1 MAFTRVQGGNNSGS
15 GASSIAVTLGAAVGT
30 NGTILGGVSLDNS
43 AGSISSITDNQGNT
57 YTITSNVLDTT
68 NNQRLAAFALGN
80 IDNGP
85 TTITVNFTGAPIFV
99 EMVVDEFSGGDEA
112 ANNRDGATGQFQNA
126 PGTATDAITSGS
138 ITTTQNGD
146 LIYGVCIRSVSATQ
160 PTVGTG
166 FTVGASD
173 NGQGYALRSEYLTQT
188 SAGSVAATFTQGTA
202 SQTVTC
208 VIAVKAPTTAFVYVP
223 PSLPEPP
230 RNNLRARKAA
240 VALIASGAV
249 ISPWALTQPETV
261 TESRWHQSWSEP
273 VRFKQ
278 APRARTSLMASGG
291 VVPLGVAVEV
301 VTPDKWFSRLS
312 EPKRFKQGLR
322 ADLQQTTT
330 LNPFGMTQAES
341 VSEDKW
347 HQAWSEPVRI
357 KPGLWVSLQRA
368 SAFGEAPVRVVVE
381 SEFHYPW
388 SEPVRKKP
396 LLHAALNQFLAHS
409 PTLPPVIYSWIPQ
422 LSEPVRVKLGLAARH
437 QQFFTTDTKVIP
449 DSKYTL
455 WYASLS
461 EPVRLK
467 PRLRTGLNPSFF
479 FNPNPIPNP
488 AADQEDR
495 WHQPWSEPVREKP
508 RALMAASGLYFVKAA
523 PFGETVTEDK
533 WHQSWSLPVRI
544 KPGMYAWRQRDFTI
558 DAQIRP
564 PPVPSIGYFMAFSQ
578 PYLVREMKLIPPE
591 FFWEPRTLPPP
602 FVTVTMTMAT
612 TEINS
617 DVAEF
622 GVNVSDPEPTPP
634 SLEGAS
640 VAIVEIPANQDG
652 ALSIREP

>member
-1 MAFTRVQGGNNSGS
+1 MAFTRVQGGNAAASAVTIAAVSSGS
-15 GASSIAVTLGAAVGT
+15 TICGAYSFDNGGT
-30 NGTILGGVSLDNS
+30 FTTV
-43 AGSISSITDNQGNT
+43 TDNQGNT
-57 YTITSNVLDTT
+57 YSVVVNILDTT
-68 NNQRLAAFALGN
+68 NNQRTIYFALGN
-80 IDNGP
+80 ITNGP
-85 TTITVNFTGAPIFV
+85 TTITVNGTGSNIFTQI
-99 EMVVDEFSGGDEA
+99 VVDEFSGGDA
-112 ANNRDGATGQFQNA
+112 ASNNRDGATGQFQNA
-126 PGTATDAITSGS
+126 PGTGTDAITSGA
-138 ITTTQNGD
+138 IVTTQAGD
-146 LIYGVCIRSVSATQ
+146 LIWGACVRPISATQ

-166 FTVGASD
+166 FTVGASE
-173 NGQGYALRSEYLTQT
+173 NGSGYALRSEFLTQGA
-188 SAGSVAATFTQGTA
+188 AGSVAATFTQGTA
-202 SQTVTC
+202 SQTMTG
-208 VIAVKAPTTAFVYVP
+208 VIAIKAPSAAFTYVP
-223 PSLPEPP
+223 SPFAEPP
-230 RNNLRARKAA
+230 RNNTIAKKAA
-240 VALIASGAV
+240 IALIASGAV
-249 ISPWALTQPETV
+249 IGPFALTQPETV
-261 TESRWHQSWSEP
+261 TESRWHQGWSEP
-273 VRFKQ
+273 VRYKQ
-278 APRARTSLMASGG
+278 APKARISLMASGG
-291 VVPLGVAVEV
+291 VVPLGVEAI
-301 VTPDKWFSRLS
+301 TPDKWFNPYS
-312 EPKRFKQGLR
+312 EPGRFKQGLR
-322 ADLQQTTT
+322 ASLQQATT

-357 KPGLWVSLQRA
+357 KPGLKVYLQKTT
-368 SAFGEAPVRVVVE
+368 AFSETPVRVVVE

-422 LSEPVRVKLGLAARH
+422 LSEPVRVKLALGARY
-437 QQFFTTDTKVIP
+437 QQFFTADTKVIP

-455 WYASLS
+455 WYAPLS

-467 PRLRTGLNPSFF
+467 PRLRAGLNPPFF
-479 FNPNPIPNP
+479 FYPDPLPNP

-495 WHQPWSEPVREKP
+495 WHQPWSEPVRKKP

-523 PFGETVTEDK
+523 PFGETITEDK

-652 ALSIREP
+652 AVSIREP